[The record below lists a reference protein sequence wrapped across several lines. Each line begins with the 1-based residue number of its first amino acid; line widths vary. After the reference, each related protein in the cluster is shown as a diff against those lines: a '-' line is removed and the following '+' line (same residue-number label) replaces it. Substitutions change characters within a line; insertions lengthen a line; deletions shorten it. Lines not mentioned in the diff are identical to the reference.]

1 MWKVRIGAPGPL
13 VHGRSHEPGEIMSSS
28 LPRALEGLL
37 EQSAYAHPIDQVE
50 LVTTHISWV
59 LLAGDYA
66 YKIKR
71 PVRYPFI
78 DLTSLERRRFL
89 CEEELRLNRRF
100 APELYIGVYK
110 VVAANGAVRMEGSD
124 AASARG
130 SGANAEII
138 LDYAVRMRRF
148 SRAEELDRL
157 LDGHRIEPHELDTFG
172 HSLAQ
177 MHARL
182 PAAPATSSWGRPEEV
197 RAQLLRNLLQCADAA
212 AAFGSSSE
220 VLALRDSLQVSLA
233 ASGPWMAER
242 RSNGRIRECHGDLH
256 SRNIVRARGRL
267 IAFDCLEYDPALR
280 WIDTAD
286 EIAFLT
292 SDLKARGR
300 PLHAHAFR
308 GGYLA
313 EGGDYH
319 ACRVLSL
326 YEAHRA
332 LVRAKV
338 AALTAANG
346 ADAGVGNALR
356 QEHSRLVTFAAG
368 ALAQKVPRLL
378 LMSGLSGSGKT
389 WLARQLAE
397 RLAAVH
403 IRSDVERKRRA
414 GLRELAPS
422 HSQLGEDL
430 YSAEASAIVY
440 DDLARGADDVLSG
453 GIPVILDA
461 TFLERAQ
468 RARFAELAA
477 RRGTPLHLIRCEAP
491 EPVLRARIT
500 ERSRARRD
508 SSEADLA
515 VLAWQSARAEP
526 VSADER
532 IDVIRVNT
540 LESQAL
546 ELTLRSIGG
555 ILYGPSA
562 QL

>member
-1 MWKVRIGAPGPL
+1 MRMTASVPDILARLLRPEAYPHPVGA
-13 VHGRSHEPGEIMSSS
+13 
-28 LPRALEGLL
+28 
-37 EQSAYAHPIDQVE
+37 VE

-100 APELYIGVYK
+100 APELYIDLCKIIGRDG
-110 VVAANGAVRMEGSD
+110 AARIEVSD
-124 AASARG
+124 RTRTDSRS
-130 SGANAEII
+130 SGETIF
-138 LDYAVRMRRF
+138 DYAVRMRRF
-148 SRAEELDRL
+148 SRTDELDRL
-157 LDGHRIEPHELDTFG
+157 LDAHRVEPHELDMFG
-172 HSLAQ
+172 RELAQ

-182 PAAPATSSWGRPEEV
+182 PAAPASSSWGRPDEV
-197 RAQLLRNLLQCADAA
+197 KAQLRRNLLECADAGA
-212 AAFGSSSE
+212 VFGSSQE
-220 VLALRDSLQVSLA
+220 LLTLRHLLQARLA
-233 ASGPWMAER
+233 ASESWMAAR

-256 SRNIVRARGRL
+256 SRNIVRVRGRL
-267 IAFDCLEYDPALR
+267 IAFDCLEYEPALR

-292 SDLKARGR
+292 SDLTARGR
-300 PLHAHAFR
+300 PLQAHAFR

-313 EGGDYH
+313 ESGDYH
-319 ACRVLSL
+319 ACRVLGL

-338 AALTAANG
+338 AALSAAQGREEGVRDSLG
-346 ADAGVGNALR
+346 AQDALR
-356 QEHSRLVTFAAG
+356 QEYSRLVAFAAG
-368 ALAQKVPRLL
+368 VLAPKMPCLL

-397 RLAAVH
+397 RLSAVH

-422 HSQLGEDL
+422 HSRLGEGL
-430 YSAEASAIVY
+430 YSSEVSDTVY
-440 DDLARGADDVLSG
+440 DDLARAAEDVLNG
-453 GIPVILDA
+453 GICAVVDA
-461 TFLERAQ
+461 AFLKRAQ

-477 RRGTPLHLIRCEAP
+477 RRGAPLHLILCEAP
-491 EPVLRARIT
+491 EAVLRARIT
-500 ERSRARRD
+500 ERSWARRD
-508 SSEADLA
+508 SSEADLD
-515 VLAWQSARAEP
+515 VLEWQSARVEP
-526 VSADER
+526 LTADEG
-532 IDVIRVNT
+532 IDVIRVDT
-540 LESQAL
+540 VRPDAL
-546 ELTLRSIGG
+546 DLTLRRIGG
-555 ILYGPSA
+555 VASDPSD

>member
-1 MWKVRIGAPGPL
+1 
-13 VHGRSHEPGEIMSSS
+13 MSAS
-28 LPRALEGLL
+28 LPNALQGLL
-37 EQSAYAHPIDQVE
+37 EPGAYAHPIDAVE

-78 DLTSLERRRFL
+78 DLTSLERRRFF

-100 APELYIGVYK
+100 APELYVEVCK
-110 VVAANGAVRMEGSD
+110 VVARDGLARMEASD
-124 AASARG
+124 SEAPDSAHDG
-130 SGANAEII
+130 QAI

-157 LDGHRIEPHELDTFG
+157 LEGHRIEPQELEAFG
-172 HSLAQ
+172 RGLAQ

-182 PAAPATSSWGRPEEV
+182 AVAPASSPWGKPEDV
-197 RAQLLRNLLQCADAA
+197 QAQLLRNLLECADAA
-212 AAFGSSSE
+212 AVFGSQHR
-220 VLALRDSLQVSLA
+220 VLALRDPLQARLA
-233 ASGPWMAER
+233 AAASWMAAR

-256 SRNIVRARGRL
+256 SRNIARVGGRL
-267 IAFDCLEYDPALR
+267 LAFDCLEYEPALR

-292 SDLKARGR
+292 GDLKARGR
-300 PLHAHAFR
+300 PLHAQAFR
-308 GGYLA
+308 GGYLT
-313 EGGDYH
+313 GSGDYH
-319 ACRVLSL
+319 ACRLFAL

-332 LVRAKV
+332 LVRAKI
-338 AALTAANG
+338 AALSAAQGGDEG
-346 ADAGVGNALR
+346 AADLR
-356 QEHSRLVTFAAG
+356 LEHARLVDFAAG
-368 ALAQKVPRLL
+368 ALTTRVPRLL
-378 LMSGLSGSGKT
+378 LMSGRSGAGKT

-422 HSQLGEDL
+422 HSRLGEDL
-430 YSAEASAIVY
+430 YSPQMSAMVY
-440 DDLARGADDVLSG
+440 DDLARAAEDVLCG
-453 GIPVILDA
+453 GIPAIVDA
-461 TFLERAQ
+461 SFLERAQ

-477 RRGTPLHLIRCEAP
+477 RCGTPLRLILCEAP

-500 ERSRARRD
+500 QRSGASRD

-515 VLAWQSARAEP
+515 VLAWQAARVEP
-526 VSADER
+526 VRPDEGIDVTR
-532 IDVIRVNT
+532 IDTVQP
-540 LESQAL
+540 QAL
-546 ELTLRSIGG
+546 DVALRVLG
-555 ILYGPSA
+555 
-562 QL
+562 